1 MKQGMLL
8 EGKYQIF
15 EEIKHSSTGEV
26 CLARAGNK
34 YYAVK
39 AVHRSDAALPTV
51 LYTAQHPGLPHLEE
65 VLEKGDEVIFIMD
78 WISGS
83 TLDQC
88 LKETGVQPE
97 TLVLNW
103 AVQLCDVLLYL
114 HSLPV
119 VHCDIKPS
127 NILLRPDGRLVLI
140 DLSAATTPGT
150 LRKSAV
156 NGTQGFA
163 APELYTGFAD
173 ARTDIYALGQTLLV
187 LLTGGIPESTALP
200 TALRAVCRETFAQI
214 ILKCVQPLPDDRY
227 PSCAELMQA
236 LKSCEADP
244 AVSSRH
250 TAFCP
255 PTEERVTEKLVD
267 TASALLPVL
276 YPEADFEVVETLGF
290 TSAAPLR

>member
-26 CLARAGNK
+26 YLARAGNK

-150 LRKSAV
+150 QRDTGFCSTGTIHRICRCKDRYLCTWADLAGAFDRRHSGKYGTA
-156 NGTQGFA
+156 NGTQSCMQRDFCTDHPEMRT
-163 APELYTGFAD
+163 AP
-173 ARTDIYALGQTLLV
+173 AR
-187 LLTGGIPESTALP
+187 
-200 TALRAVCRETFAQI
+200 
-214 ILKCVQPLPDDRY
+214 
-227 PSCAELMQA
+227 
-236 LKSCEADP
+236 
-244 AVSSRH
+244 
-250 TAFCP
+250 
-255 PTEERVTEKLVD
+255 
-267 TASALLPVL
+267 
-276 YPEADFEVVETLGF
+276 
-290 TSAAPLR
+290 